1 MAAPPPPSPADI
13 LARVQLILR
22 RDLKLAPDSP
32 IPPDMPFNGSDLDLD
47 SLDILLL
54 VTSIEKEF
62 GVKIPSSEVGQA
74 IFENVAT
81 LTDYVAKHVG
91 DSPATAAPAPARAA
105 AADPLAQLP
114 HAEPFRFVSALTSAK
129 PGESAEGTWNVTGS
143 EDFFRGHFPGNPIVP
158 GVLISEAL
166 AQLSG
171 IAGTSGGDGGD
182 DSGAGGAGAG
192 SGKSGVLAHVDVR
205 FEKPVA
211 PPATIALRSKL
222 IATIGQLQKFDVLA
236 LVNNA
241 VVASGSITLHRSS

>member
-1 MAAPPPPSPADI
+1 MASSPPPSPADV

-22 RDLKLAPDSP
+22 RDLKLAPDAP

-62 GVKIPSSEVGQA
+62 GVKIPSSEVGQS

-91 DSPATAAPAPARAA
+91 DPSAATGPHASASAAP
-105 AADPLAQLP
+105 ADPLAQLP
-114 HAEPFRFVSALTSAK
+114 HADPFRFVSTVTSLK

-171 IAGTSGGDGGD
+171 IAGTSGG
-182 DSGAGGAGAG
+182 AGGAG
-192 SGKSGVLAHVDVR
+192 GKSGMLAHVDVR

-211 PPATIALRSKL
+211 PPATIVLRSKL
-222 IATIGQLQKFDVLA
+222 TATIGQLQKFDVA
-236 LVNNA
+236 ARVNDA

>member
-1 MAAPPPPSPADI
+1 MAASPPSPAEV

-22 RDLKLAPDSP
+22 RDLKLAPDAP

-81 LTDYVAKHVG
+81 LTDYIAKHVG
-91 DSPATAAPAPARAA
+91 DPSITGPLASPSAPP
-105 AADPLAQLP
+105 ADPLAQLP
-114 HAEPFRFVSALTSAK
+114 HAPPFRFVSTITSLK
-129 PGESAEGTWNVTGS
+129 PGASAEGTWNLTGS
-143 EDFFRGHFPGNPIVP
+143 EDFFRGHFPGNPMVP

-171 IAGTSGGDGGD
+171 IAGTSD
-182 DSGAGGAGAG
+182 ATP
-192 SGKSGVLAHVDVR
+192 GKGGVLAHVDVR

-211 PPATIALRSKL
+211 PPATIVLRSKL
-222 IATIGQLQKFDVLA
+222 TATIGQLQKFDVTA

-241 VVASGSITLHRSS
+241 VVASGSVTLHRSS

>member
-1 MAAPPPPSPADI
+1 MAISPPSPAEV

-22 RDLKLAPDSP
+22 RDLKLAPDAP
-32 IPPDMPFNGSDLDLD
+32 IPPEMPFNGSDLDLD

-62 GVKIPSSEVGQA
+62 GVRIPSNEVGKE
-74 IFENVAT
+74 IFQNVAT
-81 LTDYVAKHVG
+81 LTAYVSQHVG
-91 DSPATAAPAPARAA
+91 DSPQAGSTAASTTVPS
-105 AADPLAQLP
+105 DPLAQLP
-114 HAEPFRFVSALTSAK
+114 HAAPFRFVSSVTSLK
-129 PGESAEGTWNVTGS
+129 PGQSAEGTWSLSGA

-166 AQLSG
+166 AQLCG
-171 IAGTSGGDGGD
+171 IAGTSG
-182 DSGAGGAGAG
+182 AV
-192 SGKSGVLAHVDVR
+192 SGKSGMLAHVDVH

-211 PPATIALRSKL
+211 PPATIVLRSKL
-222 IATIGQLQKFDVLA
+222 TGTVGTLQRFDVSA

>member
-1 MAAPPPPSPADI
+1 MAASPPSPADV

-22 RDLKLAPDSP
+22 RDLKLAPDAP

-81 LTDYVAKHVG
+81 LTDYVAKHVADASVTG
-91 DSPATAAPAPARAA
+91 SPASAGAAPL
-105 AADPLAQLP
+105 DPLAQLP
-114 HAEPFRFVSALTSAK
+114 HAEPFRFVSAITSLK
-129 PGESAEGTWNVTGS
+129 PGESAEGTWTLTGS
-143 EDFFRGHFPGNPIVP
+143 EDFFRGHFPGNPMVP

-171 IAGTSGGDGGD
+171 IAGTSGGADG
-182 DSGAGGAGAG
+182 AA
-192 SGKSGVLAHVDVR
+192 GKSGMLAHVDVR

-211 PPATIALRSKL
+211 PPATIVLRSKL
-222 IATIGQLQKFDVLA
+222 TATMGQLQKFDVSA

>member
-1 MAAPPPPSPADI
+1 MAASSPPSPADV

-22 RDLKLAPDSP
+22 RDLKLAPDAP
-32 IPPDMPFNGSDLDLD
+32 IPLDMPFNGSDLDLD

-91 DSPATAAPAPARAA
+91 DASIAASPASAGAAPI
-105 AADPLAQLP
+105 DPLAQLP
-114 HAEPFRFVSALTSAK
+114 HAEPFRFVSTVTSLK
-129 PGESAEGTWNVTGS
+129 PGESAEGTWNVIGS

-158 GVLISEAL
+158 GVLVSEAL

-171 IAGTSGGDGGD
+171 IAGTGG
-182 DSGAGGAGAG
+182 GGADAG
-192 SGKSGVLAHVDVR
+192 SGKSGMLAHVDVR
-205 FEKPVA
+205 FEKPVT
-211 PPATIALRSKL
+211 PPATIVLRSKL
-222 IATIGQLQKFDVLA
+222 SATIGQLQKFDVSA
-236 LVNNA
+236 MVNNA